1 MIRKYFLPLSGGIS
15 RPPPFF
21 IALFETEV
29 YNFGDVQFIFLL
41 FCLVACAFGVASK
54 EPLPNPGL

>member
-15 RPPPFF
+15 RPLLLYSSLENRSF
-21 IALFETEV
+21 IILVMSSLSLGFV
-29 YNFGDVQFIFLL
+29 
-41 FCLVACAFGVASK
+41 LVACAFGVASK